1 MSLAA
6 SASVEKRGRR
16 KIGKNKRDAMR
27 DKAVQRGDRIIARIE
42 TDVLDRKALAH
53 KPAGCVVVLDGE
65 FRTGNAIVGGWN
77 IEDREGL
84 LHMRGTNEARL
95 NLDAGGRLNR
105 KGTRGERRA
114 EESRKE
120 AML

>member
-1 MSLAA
+1 MSSIVKLCP
-6 SASVEKRGRR
+6 
-16 KIGKNKRDAMR
+16 IN
-27 DKAVQRGDRIIARIE
+27 
-42 TDVLDRKALAH
+42 
-53 KPAGCVVVLDGE
+53 PPVVLLSSTASS
-65 FRTGNAIVGGWN
+65 RTGNAIVGGWN
-77 IEDREGL
+77 IEDRESL

-105 KGTRGERRA
+105 EGTRGERRA